1 MEFLIRRISFNTD
14 ESKMKLDFDKLHTEL
29 KLTTS
34 RSGGS
39 GGQHVNKVE
48 TKVTL
53 RFDVISSEVLSD
65 SQKAKILVRL
75 KNNIN
80 RKKELILHQETD
92 RSQHKN
98 RQKVVKKFDKLI
110 KKALK
115 EEKKRKPTRPSAAA
129 KKERL
134 KSKKKRSEIKAG
146 RKKVTDY

>member
-1 MEFLIRRISFNTD
+1 ME
-14 ESKMKLDFDKLHTEL
+14 LDFDKIHTEFSF
-29 KLTTS
+29 TTS

-53 RFDVISSEVLSD
+53 RFDVQASQVLSD
-65 SQKAKILVRL
+65 SQKAKILARL

-92 RSQHKN
+92 RSQLTNK
-98 RQKVVKKFDKLI
+98 QKVVKKFDRLI

-115 EEKKRKPTRPSAAA
+115 EEKKRKPTRPSVA
-129 KKERL
+129 
-134 KSKKKRSEIKAG
+134 SKKRRLQSKKNRSEIKAG
-146 RKKVTDY
+146 RKKISDY

>member
-1 MEFLIRRISFNTD
+1 MNI
-14 ESKMKLDFDKLHTEL
+14 DFDKLHTEL
-29 KLTTS
+29 TLTTS

-53 RFDVISSEVLSD
+53 RFDVYVSEVLSD
-65 SQKAKILVRL
+65 RQKTKILTKL

-92 RSQHKN
+92 RSQLTNK
-98 RQKVVKKFDKLI
+98 QKLIKKFDKLI

-115 EEKKRKPTRPSAAA
+115 EEKKRKPTRPSAAS
-129 KKERL
+129 KKKRL
-134 KSKKKRSEIKAG
+134 QGKKKRSEIKAG
-146 RKKVTDY
+146 RKKITDY

>member
-1 MEFLIRRISFNTD
+1 MEI
-14 ESKMKLDFDKLHTEL
+14 DFDKLHTEL
-29 KLTTS
+29 TFTTS

-53 RFDVISSEVLSD
+53 RFDVQASQVLSD

-92 RSQHKN
+92 RSQLTNK
-98 RQKVVKKFDKLI
+98 QKVVKKFDQLI

-115 EEKKRKPTRPSAAA
+115 EEKKRKPTRPSTAS
-129 KKERL
+129 KKRRL
-134 KSKKKRSEIKAG
+134 QSKKKRSDIKAG
-146 RKKVTDY
+146 RKKITDY